1 MCCLGRRKIICLG
14 PNAPF
19 DPLAYQA
26 NRSSDQTI
34 GFLTVLSNHYFISS
48 PHLTL
53 LSSLDET
60 SFEPGGK
67 SARHQAFNLFEQ
79 PQLQCQWQVVTVQ
92 HRDKTRVQML
102 AKNAPHL
109 KLLLCLLFMGPT
121 LCFDTKQGNIFLIK
135 IGVFLNNKSKIL
147 IILFIVKYA
156 KIILFDVFLVLLGP
170 IISRFFACSNKEK

>member
-1 MCCLGRRKIICLG
+1 VNHLKKNSYFCHLTIGFGFCFANYLMCCLGRRKVICLG

-79 PQLQCQWQVVTVQ
+79 PQLQCQ
-92 HRDKTRVQML
+92 
-102 AKNAPHL
+102 
-109 KLLLCLLFMGPT
+109 
-121 LCFDTKQGNIFLIK
+121 
-135 IGVFLNNKSKIL
+135 
-147 IILFIVKYA
+147 
-156 KIILFDVFLVLLGP
+156 
-170 IISRFFACSNKEK
+170 